1 MKLSFEDIVKL
12 YRFIDKEGKG
22 EIGYDEFTLLTEEKW
37 RGIDPFQAMQAN
49 IAKVQARQ
57 NAQEQ
62 KKNDCLAE
70 LDGLQTEIERLARLE
85 EMAMNRSKLFR
96 GSQQQL
102 KNYKIN
108 RLDPSEGEDM
118 SNLRASGIKTVKRN
132 DIEDIMKHNY
142 LRKSLEQR
150 I

>member
-1 MKLSFEDIVKL
+1 
-12 YRFIDKEGKG
+12 
-22 EIGYDEFTLLTEEKW
+22 
-37 RGIDPFQAMQAN
+37 MQAN
-49 IAKVQARQ
+49 IAKVEARKQ
-57 NAQEQ
+57 SQED
-62 KKNDCLAE
+62 KKIDCLAE

-85 EMAMNRSKLFR
+85 EMAMNRGKGFFR

-108 RLDPSEGEDM
+108 RLDPLECDDL

>member
-1 MKLSFEDIVKL
+1 
-12 YRFIDKEGKG
+12 
-22 EIGYDEFTLLTEEKW
+22 
-37 RGIDPFQAMQAN
+37 MQAN